1 MLELAKAV
9 SEFGILLVIAGL
21 FLYFYIGDR
30 KNWQKNQDKRFER
43 SNEINDKLTNIII
56 DNTTRLN
63 LHESIL
69 DKHAEDSKQSLSDLN
84 SKVDRIDDK
93 IETLQQTTNELAT
106 KEMAEEIKEE
116 VRSLKRTSKS

>member
-1 MLELAKAV
+1 MLEVIKAI
-9 SEFGILLVIAGL
+9 SDFGVLLVIAGL
-21 FLYFYIGDR
+21 FLYFYIADR

-63 LHESIL
+63 IHETIL
-69 DKHAEDSKQSLSDLN
+69 DKHAEDSKQSLNDLN
-84 SKVDRIDDK
+84 SKVDRIDNK
-93 IETLQQTTNELAT
+93 IETLQQTTNELVT

-116 VRSLKRTSKS
+116 VRSLKRD

>member
-1 MLELAKAV
+1 MLEVIKAV
-9 SEFGILLVIAGL
+9 SDFGVLLVIAGL
-21 FLYFYIGDR
+21 FLYFYISDR

-63 LHESIL
+63 IHESIL
-69 DKHAEDSKQSLSDLN
+69 DKHAEDSKNSLNGLN
-84 SKVDRIDDK
+84 MKVDRIDTK
-93 IETLQQTTNELAT
+93 IEKLQRTTNELVT

-116 VRSLKRTSKS
+116 VRNLVPKD